1 MGTRETYQKTLMH
14 ACLVA
19 GGEAALAQRLAAI
32 RKRHRRD

>member
-19 GGEAALAQRLAAI
+19 GGEAALAQRL
-32 RKRHRRD
+32 HPCWPQ